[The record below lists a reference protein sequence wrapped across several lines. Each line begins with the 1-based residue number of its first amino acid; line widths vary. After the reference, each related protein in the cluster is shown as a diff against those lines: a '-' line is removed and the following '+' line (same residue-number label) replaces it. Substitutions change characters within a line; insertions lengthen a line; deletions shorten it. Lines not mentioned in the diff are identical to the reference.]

1 MTALIVGLALI
12 SIGPAVCGIA
22 EFQNRM
28 DRRAGNVRA
37 L

>member
-1 MTALIVGLALI
+1 MTSLIVGLALI
-12 SIGPAVCGIA
+12 SIGPVVCGIA

-28 DRRAGNVRA
+28 DARRLGNG